1 MQACIRAARSLAA
14 AIQHLVSRRRTMQ
27 PTEGSWGGKE
37 VRVVSRDIVLVTA
50 TGRELA
56 AGRV

>member
-14 AIQHLVSRRRTMQ
+14 AIQHLVSRRTMQ
-27 PTEGSWGGKE
+27 PTEGSWGGEE

>member
-1 MQACIRAARSLAA
+1 MQACIRAVCSLA

-27 PTEGSWGGKE
+27 PTEDSWGGKE
-37 VRVVSRDIVLVTA
+37 LRVVLGDVVPVTA
-50 TGRELA
+50 TGQEQA

>member
-1 MQACIRAARSLAA
+1 MQACIRAARSLA

-27 PTEGSWGGKE
+27 PTEDSWGGKE